1 MHFIPLS
8 LALHRSRPST
18 RLKSRFLL
26 WFYSPRLLRQTV
38 AVRGGCSFAFFCFH
52 FCFLFSPSQQG
63 TTAAALCSLSNV
75 QEGSVSIHN
84 ASYYFVATYNA
95 VDETHSS

>member
-1 MHFIPLS
+1 
-8 LALHRSRPST
+8 
-18 RLKSRFLL
+18 
-26 WFYSPRLLRQTV
+26 
-38 AVRGGCSFAFFCFH
+38 
-52 FCFLFSPSQQG
+52 
-63 TTAAALCSLSNV
+63 LSNV